1 MQTLVRRGLTEQG
14 HVVDVAGT
22 GPEAVERAGVT
33 EFDVLVVDLM
43 LPGYDGVEAVR
54 RLRAAGNRT
63 PALMLT
69 ARDGATDIV
78 TALDAGADDY
88 LVKPFSFAVLLARL
102 RALGRRGPAA
112 QGVQLRVA
120 DLLLDSASREVTRAG
135 VRIHLTPTEHNLL
148 EALMRRGA
156 GGDATRAGG
165 RRVGR
170 RSRRREQHA
179 RRVREVAPPQ
189 GGRQRRRTAD
199 PHDSRCRLLDSR
211 GAGAVRRGSIRS
223 RLVIW
228 YLAVLAAAI
237 AVLAVGAWALLRRS
251 VNEAADDTLR
261 ARVDGV
267 KRFIDAVEK
276 ELPREEVADEF
287 QEYATLTPGDSLLEV
302 VDPAGTVLVKPAVN
316 GWSDLTA
323 GITPADAAPVA
334 VDRALQGRP
343 FRVLAGIAHAGG
355 TRLPRDRGPADVG
368 RA

>member
-120 DLLLDSASREVTRAG
+120 DLLLDSASREVTRTG

-148 EALMRRGA
+148 EALMRRAGRVVTRRA
-156 GGDATRAGG
+156 LVDAGWGGDRDVENNTLDAFVKSLRHKVDGG
-165 RRVGR
+165 GAERLIHTIRGVGY
-170 RSRRREQHA
+170 
-179 RRVREVAPPQ
+179 
-189 GGRQRRRTAD
+189 
-199 PHDSRCRLLDSR
+199 
-211 GAGAVRRGSIRS
+211 SIR
-223 RLVIW
+223 
-228 YLAVLAAAI
+228 A
-237 AVLAVGAWALLRRS
+237 
-251 VNEAADDTLR
+251 EP
-261 ARVDGV
+261 
-267 KRFIDAVEK
+267 E
-276 ELPREEVADEF
+276 P
-287 QEYATLTPGDSLLEV
+287 
-302 VDPAGTVLVKPAVN
+302 
-316 GWSDLTA
+316 
-323 GITPADAAPVA
+323 
-334 VDRALQGRP
+334 
-343 FRVLAGIAHAGG
+343 
-355 TRLPRDRGPADVG
+355 
-368 RA
+368 